1 MSALMSLCVRCLGV
15 CVFGGK
21 SRAPVF
27 HIVRG
32 VLGPIVT
39 MRYKGVGVKNLKIWV
54 TSFLTAPLA
63 F

>member
-15 CVFGGK
+15 CVFGGGE

-32 VLGPIVT
+32 VIGPIVT
-39 MRYKGVGVKNLKIWV
+39 MLYKGVGVKNLKIWV
-54 TSFLTAPLA
+54 TSF
-63 F
+63 